1 MRERQS
7 RRAPFRSILRVLSI
21 WATQTV
27 FLIFLAWLIPGVHID
42 GVAAAIIAV
51 AVIALINALLWP
63 LLSYIMLPFMVLTL
77 GLLALVLNAL
87 MIMLASALM
96 ESFQVDDFWAALG
109 LAVGLT
115 ALSAIL
121 SSLVTIDDDTSWYR
135 NTVRRRMKKRA
146 EAVDTNVPGVLFL
159 EIDGLAKP
167 VLEKAIREGY
177 APNLA
182 QWIESGS
189 HTLVGW
195 ETDLSSQTSASQAG
209 ILQGN
214 NHNIPSF
221 RWYDRARKTI
231 VASSNPREVARIEK
245 EISDGNGL
253 LADNG
258 ASRGNLFSGDAPNV
272 MNTASTILDRSRFHT
287 TDFYA
292 FFLRPYNAAHTL
304 LLTIWD
310 IILEKWQFRKAR
322 RNNVY
327 PISDKAKR
335 GGKYPLLRAFSTI
348 LMRQLN
354 LYTLVG
360 DMYAG
365 VPSAY
370 ATFVGYDEVA
380 HHSGVESED
389 AFDALQKLDKQF
401 GRLASAAKG
410 APRPYHLVV
419 LSDHGQTEGATFK
432 QRYNKTLEDLI
443 RELAIEKI
451 AVQGDVDVHE
461 DWNQINVFL
470 TETVNYDQQVVSKSL
485 GRALKGRSEE
495 GQVALGPEGV
505 TETPIADTS
514 ASRSGAV
521 AEEVADNIV
530 VLASGNLGVVY
541 STRRDER
548 VAFEELEARFPGL
561 LDGLVQHEGVG
572 FVMVRSQEHGSIVIG
587 PRGRYFLEDNRV
599 EGENPLVGF
608 GPNAAAHLRRT
619 DGFPDVPDLLLNS
632 FINPEN
638 NEGAAFEE
646 LIGFHGGLGGYQT
659 QPFLLYPSEFE
670 LGEEELVGAASVHR
684 VLKGWLTQLQG
695 DASDNGH
702 EGGDNT

>member
-304 LLTIWD
+304 LLTIWRSGNF
-310 IILEKWQFRKAR
+310 ERH
-322 RNNVY
+322 
-327 PISDKAKR
+327 
-335 GGKYPLLRAFSTI
+335 
-348 LMRQLN
+348 
-354 LYTLVG
+354 
-360 DMYAG
+360 G
-365 VPSAY
+365 VITSIRSRIRPSA
-370 ATFVGYDEVA
+370 
-380 HHSGVESED
+380 
-389 AFDALQKLDKQF
+389 
-401 GRLASAAKG
+401 AA
-410 APRPYHLVV
+410 
-419 LSDHGQTEGATFK
+419 
-432 QRYNKTLEDLI
+432 N
-443 RELAIEKI
+443 
-451 AVQGDVDVHE
+451 
-461 DWNQINVFL
+461 
-470 TETVNYDQQVVSKSL
+470 
-485 GRALKGRSEE
+485 
-495 GQVALGPEGV
+495 
-505 TETPIADTS
+505 
-514 ASRSGAV
+514 
-521 AEEVADNIV
+521 
-530 VLASGNLGVVY
+530 
-541 STRRDER
+541 TRC
-548 VAFEELEARFPGL
+548 
-561 LDGLVQHEGVG
+561 
-572 FVMVRSQEHGSIVIG
+572 
-587 PRGRYFLEDNRV
+587 
-599 EGENPLVGF
+599 
-608 GPNAAAHLRRT
+608 
-619 DGFPDVPDLLLNS
+619 
-632 FINPEN
+632 
-638 NEGAAFEE
+638 
-646 LIGFHGGLGGYQT
+646 
-659 QPFLLYPSEFE
+659 
-670 LGEEELVGAASVHR
+670 
-684 VLKGWLTQLQG
+684 
-695 DASDNGH
+695 
-702 EGGDNT
+702 